1 MKVSVSILSIK
12 EKLYEK
18 IKMLNN
24 TSMDYLHLDI
34 MDGSFTL
41 NSSYSILESEKIKE
55 LTNKKLD
62 VHIMSKNLDTI
73 IDEYIMLKPY
83 NITFH
88 IENENVKEYIN
99 KIKENNIKVG
109 LAINPETDIK
119 LVLPYLND
127 IDRILIMSVN
137 PGMGGQKFIMDSI
150 NKLIKLNEIKDKYNF
165 EIEIDGGI
173 NSDTIKYVK
182 DYVDIVVS
190 GSYITNSDDYEKNIS
205 ELRKR

>member
-41 NSSYSILESEKIKE
+41 NSSYSILESKKIKE

-137 PGMGGQKFIMDSI
+137 PGMGGQKFIIDSTS
-150 NKLIKLNEIKDKYNF
+150 KVIKLNEIKDKYNF

-205 ELRKR
+205 ELRKK

>member
-1 MKVSVSILSIK
+1 MKISVSILSIK

>member
-137 PGMGGQKFIMDSI
+137 PGMGGQKFIIDSTS
-150 NKLIKLNEIKDKYNF
+150 KVIKLNEIKDKYNF

-205 ELRKR
+205 ELRKK

>member
-137 PGMGGQKFIMDSI
+137 PGMGGQKFIIDSAS
-150 NKLIKLNEIKDKYNF
+150 KVIKLNEIKDKYNF

-205 ELRKR
+205 ELRKK